1 MNEQDKIQGKQLIDV
16 KVDNLSEKEFKIM
29 IVQISEGG
37 GLEMEAGIEKMQGMF
52 NKDLEELK
60 NRDKQYYI
68 FTE

>member
-37 GLEMEAGIEKMQGMF
+37 GWKWRQGLRRC
-52 NKDLEELK
+52 KECLTK
-60 NRDKQYYI
+60 I
-68 FTE
+68 

>member
-37 GLEMEAGIEKMQGMF
+37 GVGNGG
-52 NKDLEELK
+52 
-60 NRDKQYYI
+60 RD
-68 FTE
+68 